1 MRVIAKRTLVNFWE
15 SSPQYED
22 AREPLEAWYR
32 EVKQEQWSSPTDVKA
47 KYRSASILQGGRV
60 IFNIAGN
67 KYRLVVKINYP
78 TQIIYIRFVGT
89 HKQYDKINPE
99 TI

>member
-1 MRVIAKRTLVNFWE
+1 MRVIAKRTLINFWE
-15 SSPQYED
+15 SLPQYAD

-32 EVKQEQWSSPTDVKA
+32 EVEQEHWTTPTDVKA
-47 KYRSASILQGGRV
+47 KYRSASILQDGRV

-67 KYRLVVKINYP
+67 KYRLVVKINYS
-78 TQIIYIRFVGT
+78 TDIIYIRFIGT
-89 HKQYDKINPE
+89 HKQYDNINPE